1 MLEVFR
7 LECRSDDTF
16 LDGVM
21 QARLCVRLR
30 SLRFF
35 LRGESVVEIALQGS
49 EIVTGWLQSAYGIM
63 ESLSF

>member
-35 LRGESVVEIALQGS
+35 KGGSVVEIALQGS
-49 EIVTGWLQSAYGIM
+49 GIVTGWLQSAYGIM
-63 ESLSF
+63 KSLSF